1 MNRMKNIVLT
11 TALMKTL
18 LQAFDP
24 DSGTTVTTDMEP
36 AVSIDHAER
45 LVTGIQSLMTVL
57 GITEMTPMAV
67 GTLVKFYK
75 FSKKGDT
82 AAQVGEG
89 EEIGLTE
96 YERKLVKTWELGLEK
111 YRKRSTAEL
120 IQKIGRD
127 KAVNKT
133 DDLLER
139 EIQKGI
145 KSKFYTFLAD
155 GEGSMSATCST
166 LQACLAELWGALQ
179 TYEPFI
185 DGDFNPVYFVNPQ
198 DIAYYLRTAQISLQT
213 AFGFKYVED
222 FLGLGMVVVDPSVP
236 AAHPIATV
244 KENLNGV
251 YIPTGG
257 DIGST
262 FGLTSDVTGM
272 VGIKHF
278 LVDGKA
284 SIDTLM
290 MSGVLFYAEDLGG
303 VFSGEVTGNVQ
314 LRVDKTKVTVA
325 ASATATVTATTDPAG
340 ETVTWAS
347 ADTSVATVAA
357 GVITGVA
364 AGKTTVTAKC
374 GDKVCKVAVTVTA
387 S

>member
-1 MNRMKNIVLT
+1 MKKRFIYT
-11 TALMKTL
+11 PQM
-18 LQAFDP
+18 FDAE
-24 DSGTTVTTDMEP
+24 SGTTVSADMEP
-36 AVSIDHAER
+36 AISIDHAER

-57 GITEMTPMAV
+57 GITELTPMAV
-67 GTLVKFYK
+67 GTLIKFYK
-75 FSKKGDT
+75 FSRKGNIP
-82 AAQVGEG
+82 AQAGEG
-89 EEIGLTE
+89 EEIGLIE
-96 YERKLVKTWELGLEK
+96 YQRELVKTWELGLEK

-120 IQKIGRD
+120 IQKVGRD

-155 GEGSMSATCST
+155 GEGSMSATSSS
-166 LQACLAELWGALQ
+166 LQACLAELWAALQ
-179 TYEPFI
+179 TYEPFV

-244 KENLNGV
+244 KENLNGA
-251 YIPTGG
+251 YIPANG
-257 DIGST
+257 DIGET
-262 FGLTSDVTGM
+262 FGLTADSTGM

-290 MSGVLFYAEDLGG
+290 MTGVLFYAEDLGG

-314 LRVDKTKVTVA
+314 LRVDKTKVSVA
-325 ASATATVTATTDPAG
+325 AEATATVTATTDPAG

-347 ADTSVATVAA
+347 ADTSVATVSS

-374 GDKVCKVAVTVTA
+374 GDKVCKIAVTVTGA
-387 S
+387 

>member
-1 MNRMKNIVLT
+1 MKFKEYLT
-11 TALMKTL
+11 QMFEVDA
-18 LQAFDP
+18 
-24 DSGTTVTTDMEP
+24 GTTVSTDMEP

-45 LVTGIQSLMTVL
+45 LVTGIQSLMSVL
-57 GITEMTPMAV
+57 GITELTPMAV

-75 FSKKGDT
+75 FSKKGNT
-82 AAQVGEG
+82 PAQVAEG
-89 EEIGLTE
+89 EEIGLIE
-96 YERKLVKTWELGLEK
+96 YERTLVKTWEVGLEK

-120 IQKIGRD
+120 IQKVGKD

-145 KSKFYTFLAD
+145 KSKFYSFLAD
-155 GEGSMSATCST
+155 GEGSMSATSST

-179 TYEPFI
+179 TYEPFV
-185 DGDFNPVYFVNPQ
+185 DGDFSPVYFVNPA
-198 DIAYYLRTAQISLQT
+198 DIAYYLRTAQITLQT
-213 AFGFKYVED
+213 AFGFRYVED
-222 FLGLGMVVVDPSVP
+222 FLGLGTVIVDASVP
-236 AAHPIATV
+236 VAHPIATV

-251 YIPTGG
+251 YIPTNG
-257 DIGST
+257 DIGAT
-262 FGLTSDVTGM
+262 FGLTSDATGM
-272 VGIKHF
+272 IGIKHF

-314 LRVDKTKVTVA
+314 LTVDKTKVSVA

-347 ADTSVATVAA
+347 ADTGVATVNA

-374 GDKVCKVAVTVTA
+374 GDKVRKIAVTVTA

>member
-11 TALMKTL
+11 TALMKGL
-18 LQAFDP
+18 LLAFDP
-24 DSGTTVTTDMEP
+24 DTGTTVTTDMEP
-36 AVSIDHAER
+36 AVSIDHTER

-57 GITEMTPMAV
+57 GITELTPMAV

-75 FSKKGDT
+75 FSKKGQT

-96 YERKLVKTWELGLEK
+96 YQRTLVNTWELTLSK

-139 EIQKGI
+139 ELQKDV
-145 KSKFYTFLAD
+145 KAKFYTFL
-155 GEGSMSATCST
+155 GNGTGT
-166 LQACLAELWGALQ
+166 ITGTTTGLQATLAKLWGALQ
-179 TYEPFI
+179 TYQPFV
-185 DGDFNPVYFVNPQ
+185 DGDFSPVYFVNPG
-198 DIAYYLRTAQISLQT
+198 DIADYLSTAQISLQT

-222 FLGLGMVVVDPSVP
+222 FLGLGMAIIDPSVD
-236 AAHPIATV
+236 ATHPLATV

-257 DIGST
+257 DIGAT
-262 FGLTSDVTGM
+262 FGLTSDATGL
-272 VGIKHF
+272 VGMKHF

-290 MSGVLFYAEDLGG
+290 MTGVTFYAEDLGG
-303 VFSGEVTGNVQ
+303 VFKGTI
-314 LRVDKTKVTVA
+314 A
-325 ASATATVTATTDPAG
+325 
-340 ETVTWAS
+340 
-347 ADTSVATVAA
+347 
-357 GVITGVA
+357 
-364 AGKTTVTAKC
+364 
-374 GDKVCKVAVTVTA
+374 
-387 S
+387 